1 MGSVRSSAKRKPG
14 MTCKGKKRVCVFYT
28 YIDER
33 SVADDPRVR
42 TKYISEM
49 GGRLLEYAVSRL
61 YRIGVPEL
69 LRSKGEH
76 GKPYFCVHPEIRF
89 NISHSGNLVMCAVS
103 DFEIGIDVQEK
114 KCMNTDRIAKKIMSP
129 DEYEKYL
136 TSPGREDFFF
146 RVWVMKES
154 YVKWTGDGITRELS
168 CLPMDGWHQF
178 LYVDHSF
185 ASCVWAAIPLE
196 VIVTCVRGADLNSC
210 ADNSKA

>member
-1 MGSVRSSAKRKPG
+1 MGPVRSSAKRKPG

-129 DEYEKYL
+129 DEYENYL

-146 RVWVMKES
+146 RAWVMKES

-178 LYVDHSF
+178 LNVDHSF

-196 VIVTCVRGADLNSC
+196 VVVTCVRGEDLNS
-210 ADNSKA
+210 